1 MINDGIDKKGKDIT
15 SFLMIGQSNMAGRGE
30 LDEVESINNAN
41 CYMLR
46 MGRWQRMAEPINPD
60 RAIFNTKFHSGI
72 SLGASFAD
80 SFANRFGTK
89 VGMIPCADGGTTI
102 SQWQPEEVLFEHAV
116 FMTKLAMRTSNLGGI
131 LWHQGESDCHSEK
144 DAKTYLARFVSMI
157 EQLRKDL
164 GNEAL
169 PVVVGGLGDFLE
181 DYDDEIKYK
190 HTKTVQEALK
200 QIPSAIQNCAF
211 ASAEGLTDR
220 GDGVHFNS
228 KSYRV
233 LGERYFQ
240 SYLEIAE
247 K

>member
-1 MINDGIDKKGKDIT
+1 
-15 SFLMIGQSNMAGRGE
+15 MIGQSNMAGRGDFGDVPE
-30 LDEVESINNAN
+30 IKNPD
-41 CYMLR
+41 CFMLR
-46 MGRWQRMAEPINPD
+46 NGLWQKMSEPINPD
-60 RAIFNTKFHSGI
+60 RNIFTYFHSGRGL
-72 SLGASFAD
+72 SASFAD
-80 SFANRFGTK
+80 EYAKHFGEQI
-89 VGMIPCADGGTTI
+89 GLIPCAEGG
-102 SQWQPEEVLFEHAV
+102 SRLDQWEPGGLLYDNAINNAR
-116 FMTKLAMRTSNLGGI
+116 LAMRTSTLTGI
-131 LWHQGESDCHSEK
+131 LWHQGESDCHSEE

-200 QIPSAIQNCAF
+200 QIPSTIQNCAF

>member
-1 MINDGIDKKGKDIT
+1 
-15 SFLMIGQSNMAGRGE
+15 
-30 LDEVESINNAN
+30 
-41 CYMLR
+41 MLR
-46 MGRWQRMAEPINPD
+46 NGLWQKMSEPINPD
-60 RAIFNTKFHSGI
+60 RNIFTYFHSGRGL
-72 SLGASFAD
+72 SASFAD
-80 SFANRFGTK
+80 EYAKHFGEQI
-89 VGMIPCADGGTTI
+89 GLIPCAEGG
-102 SQWQPEEVLFEHAV
+102 SRLDQWEPGGLLYDNAINNAR
-116 FMTKLAMRTSNLGGI
+116 LAMRTSTLTGI
-131 LWHQGESDCHSEK
+131 LWHQGESDCHSEE
-144 DAKTYLARFVSMI
+144 DAKNYLARFVSMI

-190 HTKTVQEALK
+190 HTKTVQKALK
-200 QIPSAIQNCAF
+200 QIPSTIENCAF

-233 LGERYFQ
+233 LGERYFK

>member
-1 MINDGIDKKGKDIT
+1 VPEIKNPDC
-15 SFLMIGQSNMAGRGE
+15 F
-30 LDEVESINNAN
+30 
-41 CYMLR
+41 MLR
-46 MGRWQRMAEPINPD
+46 NGLWQKMSEPINPD
-60 RAIFNTKFHSGI
+60 RNIFTYFHSGRGL
-72 SLGASFAD
+72 SASFAD
-80 SFANRFGTK
+80 EYAKHFGEQI
-89 VGMIPCADGGTTI
+89 GLIPCAEGG
-102 SQWQPEEVLFEHAV
+102 SRLDQWEPGGLLYDNAINNAR
-116 FMTKLAMRTSNLGGI
+116 LAMRTSTLTGI
-131 LWHQGESDCHSEK
+131 LWHQGESDCHSEE

-200 QIPSAIQNCAF
+200 QIPSTIQNCAF

-228 KSYRV
+228 KSYRIF
-233 LGERYFQ
+233 GKRYFDE
-240 SYLEIAE
+240 YLKIAR

>member
-1 MINDGIDKKGKDIT
+1 
-15 SFLMIGQSNMAGRGE
+15 MIGQSNMAGRGDFGDVPE
-30 LDEVESINNAN
+30 IKNPD
-41 CYMLR
+41 CFMLR
-46 MGRWQRMAEPINPD
+46 NGLWQEMSEPINPD
-60 RAIFNTKFHSGI
+60 RNIFTYFHSGRGL
-72 SLGASFAD
+72 SASFAD
-80 SFANRFGTK
+80 EYAKHFGEQI
-89 VGMIPCADGGTTI
+89 GLIPCAEGG
-102 SQWQPEEVLFEHAV
+102 SRLDQWEPGGLLYDNAINNAR
-116 FMTKLAMRTSNLGGI
+116 LAMRTSTLTGI
-131 LWHQGESDCHSEK
+131 LWHQGESDCHSED
-144 DAKTYLARFVSMI
+144 DAKTYLARFVNMI

-200 QIPSAIQNCAF
+200 QIPSTIQNCAF

-233 LGERYFQ
+233 FGERYFQ

>member
-1 MINDGIDKKGKDIT
+1 
-15 SFLMIGQSNMAGRGE
+15 MIGQSNMAGRGDFGDVPE
-30 LDEVESINNAN
+30 IKNPD
-41 CYMLR
+41 CFMLR
-46 MGRWQRMAEPINPD
+46 NGLWQKMSEPINPD
-60 RAIFNTKFHSGI
+60 RNIFTYFHSGRGL
-72 SLGASFAD
+72 SASFAD
-80 SFANRFGTK
+80 EYAKHFGEQI
-89 VGMIPCADGGTTI
+89 GLIPCAEGG
-102 SQWQPEEVLFEHAV
+102 SRLDQWEPGGLLYDNAINNAR
-116 FMTKLAMRTSNLGGI
+116 LAMRTSTLTGI
-131 LWHQGESDCHSEK
+131 LWHQGESDCHSEE

-157 EQLRKDL
+157 EQMRKDL

-200 QIPSAIQNCAF
+200 QIPSTIQNCAF